1 MKNLGLVGFA
11 IAALA
16 VSGCG
21 GGGSSPTP
29 APTAAPTAAPTPTPA
44 PTPGQVTVAYTTTF
58 GATGTAANAQN
69 IAFQAPTQTATVTAA
84 QANYTGSFTAAS
96 SCAQVTVTPAT
107 SATGAFT
114 VTAADA
120 TAAACTVT
128 FTGNAPAATGTLAAT
143 VPKPAGVVLR
153 WYAAGYQAQLNPLPQ
168 SAGPINLVG
177 LGALFANVLQIS
189 EQNYIGGFPAAKVV
203 TAAGCTGFATTA
215 VNGTTPAGLPTTPPG
230 ASQVYYTVTGVA
242 TILTTGGCTV
252 TATDSYVPLAPGTPN
267 PSAAIGVSI
276 TTVSGVFQ

>member
-1 MKNLGLVGFA
+1 MKNLGFVGIA

-21 GGGSSPTP
+21 GGGSSTPAAPAPVATTP
-29 APTAAPTAAPTPTPA
+29 APVA
-44 PTPGQVTVAYTTTF
+44 TPGPVTVAYTTTF
-58 GATGTAANAQN
+58 GVTGSAANASN
-69 IAFQAPTQTATVTAA
+69 IAFLAPTQTAAVTAA
-84 QANYTGSFTAAS
+84 QANYTGTFTAAS

-120 TAAACTVT
+120 ATTGCTVT
-128 FTGNAPAATGTLAAT
+128 FTGATGGGTGTLAAT

-153 WYAAGYQAQLNPLPQ
+153 WYTPNYVAQLNPLPQ

-177 LGALFANVLQIS
+177 LGLTFATVLQIS
-189 EQNYIGGFPAAKVV
+189 EQNYVGGFPPAKVV

-215 VNGTTPAGLPTTPPG
+215 ASATVPLGLPTAAPG
-230 ASQVYYTVTGVA
+230 SSLVYYTVTGVA
-242 TILTTGGCTV
+242 AVLTTGGCSI
-252 TATDSYVPLAPGTPN
+252 TATDSYVPLSGPANAPAT
-267 PSAAIGVSI
+267 IGVEI
-276 TTVSGVFQ
+276 TSTTGVFQ